1 MGLGNSWRGQAP
13 FCPGDGH
20 KPPVSSPQG
29 PGTVRRALCPQEHR
43 RRTRGARR
51 GAATGLFCLREDP
64 SHPPGWSPQESR
76 GLLFMW
82 PPALSQMPLGSEG
95 QSSQF
100 SGDGTAAPPFHP
112 PPRPSP
118 SSTTKDPHSG
128 GPLLSRSG
136 IYCKITA
143 LFTRRDCPPAHTAL
157 QKEKQ
162 VELRKQ
168 TVPGGGRVTMTVAW
182 DHLHLARLDL

>member
-100 SGDGTAAPPFHP
+100 SGDGPQPRRLILLHVPAP
-112 PPRPSP
+112 PPRPKTHTPGAPCCPGLGSTVKSRLCSP
-118 SSTTKDPHSG
+118 GETAPRHT
-128 GPLLSRSG
+128 LL
-136 IYCKITA
+136 Y
-143 LFTRRDCPPAHTAL
+143 RR
-157 QKEKQ
+157 KSKSN
-162 VELRKQ
+162 
-168 TVPGGGRVTMTVAW
+168 
-182 DHLHLARLDL
+182 